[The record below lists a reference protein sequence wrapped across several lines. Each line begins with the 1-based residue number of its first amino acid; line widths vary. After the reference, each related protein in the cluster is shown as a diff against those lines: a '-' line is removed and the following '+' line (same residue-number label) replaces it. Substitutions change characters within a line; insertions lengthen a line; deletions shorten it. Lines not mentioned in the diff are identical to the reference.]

1 VKFFFEDAL
10 KNGFGE
16 FKYQYHET
24 IDNDH
29 GRIEIR
35 RYWAISDIS
44 WLYEKEQWKG
54 LKSIGMVESE
64 RIIGKE
70 TTTEKRYYISSL
82 NGDAKQFAYGVR
94 GHWGIENSV
103 HWILD
108 VAFREDESRIR
119 KGNGAENFAL
129 LRHIAL
135 NLLKQEKSSKVGV
148 KIKRNKAGWDNN
160 YLLKVLFG

>member
-1 VKFFFEDAL
+1 MLELSGCIVTIDAMGCQKGIAKLIIDKEADYILALKGNHGNLYEDVKFFFEDAL

-64 RIIGKE
+64 RIIGG
-70 TTTEKRYYISSL
+70 S
-82 NGDAKQFAYGVR
+82 G
-94 GHWGIENSV
+94 
-103 HWILD
+103 
-108 VAFREDESRIR
+108 
-119 KGNGAENFAL
+119 
-129 LRHIAL
+129 
-135 NLLKQEKSSKVGV
+135 
-148 KIKRNKAGWDNN
+148 
-160 YLLKVLFG
+160 